1 MIVFDEAD
9 IIVEIWSEERG
20 ADTCVGRN
28 IGQLPENILRN
39 SDETVGRI
47 AEYLSFPSQSYFGE
61 RFKRKYKMSPTMYR
75 KYYKIRDFD
84 E

>member
-1 MIVFDEAD
+1 MTMQEYALGLRLEA
-9 IIVEIWSEERG
+9 
-20 ADTCVGRN
+20 AAN
-28 IGQLPENILRN
+28 MLRN

-61 RFKRKYKMSPTMYR
+61 QFKKKYKMSPAMYR
-75 KYYKIRDFD
+75 KYNKIRDFD